1 MNNEMDD
8 PARSQNNSR
17 KKFIYHNQTFNPKK
31 TKDLSNTLFSSFILS
46 KNNDKFLFGKSQTL
60 FKNNNNNFKRRIN
73 SQDYRK
79 FNKEDNCKSQI
90 KVVNINLSEIESTN
104 YTNTNNSKNNLIS
117 SNYTQRTFSKRHN
130 LTISN

>member
-1 MNNEMDD
+1 MDD

-31 TKDLSNTLFSSFILS
+31 AKDLSNTLFSSFILS

-90 KVVNINLSEIESTN
+90 KVVNINLSEIETTN
-104 YTNTNNSKNNLIS
+104 YSNIINNSNNNLIN
-117 SNYTQRTFSKRHN
+117 SNYSQIIPSKRQN